1 MKILARF
8 YYLPFVIGI
17 IISIVIWAIGSF
29 DPKLKAEGF
38 AKLQYNHILT
48 DPVSNIYWE
57 VNLKKIVEKFNNQK
71 VELINKRGALR
82 FFSKDGDIEEI
93 KKSYQNVKNE
103 FQKYKAQ
110 YLKYQRARI
119 KEEIDDRW
127 FKKKKYKLEKF
138 KSSAEYI
145 ASLEKEK
152 FLADLKTN
160 EIIIR
165 EYQIINI
172 TLLIT
177 FLLSVILYNIKKFFK

>member
-119 KEEIDDRW
+119 KKEIDDRW

>member
-119 KEEIDDRW
+119 KKEIDDRW

-145 ASLEKEK
+145 AVLEKEK
-152 FLADLKTN
+152 FLADKPKL
-160 EIIIR
+160 
-165 EYQIINI
+165 
-172 TLLIT
+172 
-177 FLLSVILYNIKKFFK
+177 